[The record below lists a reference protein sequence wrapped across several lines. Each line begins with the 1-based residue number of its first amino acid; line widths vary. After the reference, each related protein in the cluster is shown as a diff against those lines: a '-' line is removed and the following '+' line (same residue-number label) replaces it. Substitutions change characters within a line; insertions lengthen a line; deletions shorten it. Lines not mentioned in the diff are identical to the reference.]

1 MISVSESLRLHLF
14 FMTVAFAVFSI
25 SFLVGSLYLWQES
38 QLKRHATQ
46 KLLSWLPALET
57 MDSFHYK
64 ILILGFLLLSGG
76 IFSGALLSHALQGRF
91 FSDDPRQLASLVTWA
106 LYAFFLNVRLQ
117 AGWRGRKGMILSI
130 LGFLGVILAFI
141 GLGHRL

>member
-1 MISVSESLRLHLF
+1 MISVAESLRLHLF
-14 FMTVAFAVFSI
+14 FMTVSFAVFSI

-38 QLKRHATQ
+38 QLKHHATQ
-46 KLLSWLPALET
+46 KLLRWLPSLET

-76 IFSGALLSHALQGRF
+76 IFSGALLSQALQGHF
-91 FSDDPRQLASLVTWA
+91 FSNDPRQLASLVIWA

-117 AGWRGRKGMILSI
+117 AGWRGRKGMMLSI